1 MKGGGNQTFLS
12 LEAKASEYADGSRC
26 PSTGRILS
34 MAETGSEVLVGTV
47 KAGKMIWRNSLK
59 KMDAGAADSNNRV
72 LKMGCGARCS
82 LMAGDQSAFFRSRF

>member
-1 MKGGGNQTFLS
+1 MKGGGNQPFLS

-47 KAGKMIWRNSLK
+47 KAGKMIWRNSFNQ
-59 KMDAGAADSNNRV
+59 MDAGAADTYNRV
-72 LKMGCGARCS
+72 
-82 LMAGDQSAFFRSRF
+82 